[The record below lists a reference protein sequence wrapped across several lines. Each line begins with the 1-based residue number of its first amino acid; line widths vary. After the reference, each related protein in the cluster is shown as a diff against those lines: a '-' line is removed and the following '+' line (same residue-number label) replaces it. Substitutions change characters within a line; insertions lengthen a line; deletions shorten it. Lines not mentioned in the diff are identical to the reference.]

1 MQRCNDATMQR
12 LIYVKK
18 IKKQVHLMFFTLFVT
33 YWHVEFAIMLFV
45 KVLRALMLLFL

>member
-1 MQRCNDATMQR
+1 
-12 LIYVKK
+12 
-18 IKKQVHLMFFTLFVT
+18 MFFTLFVT